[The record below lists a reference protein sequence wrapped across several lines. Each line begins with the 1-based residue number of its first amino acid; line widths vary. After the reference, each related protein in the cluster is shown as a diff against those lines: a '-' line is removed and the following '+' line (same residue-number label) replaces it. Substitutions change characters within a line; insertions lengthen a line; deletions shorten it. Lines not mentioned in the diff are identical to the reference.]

1 MTASTSVTASR
12 TSNEKSEGVSLI
24 FSYTEGRMGTKTI
37 YERASDSFIVE
48 KSEFIGNISPVKTE
62 EDAVRFIEEIRSANR
77 KARHNCYAYV
87 LRDGNI
93 SRYSDD
99 SEPQGT
105 AGLPILDVINKN
117 GLTDVAIVVT
127 RYFGGILLGKGGLT
141 RAYSTAASIAVA
153 AAHIMELMP
162 AVRFNAAL
170 DYRYYDKLS
179 YILPDFDIRLIDT
192 AYSDNVTISAAVR
205 AELFDDFSKK
215 LMDITNGSAVLSE
228 VTNIEFDFA

>member
-1 MTASTSVTASR
+1 
-12 TSNEKSEGVSLI
+12 
-24 FSYTEGRMGTKTI
+24 MGTKTI

-62 EDAVRFIEEIRSANR
+62 EDAVRFIEERRSANR

-162 AVRFNAAL
+162 AVRFNAVL